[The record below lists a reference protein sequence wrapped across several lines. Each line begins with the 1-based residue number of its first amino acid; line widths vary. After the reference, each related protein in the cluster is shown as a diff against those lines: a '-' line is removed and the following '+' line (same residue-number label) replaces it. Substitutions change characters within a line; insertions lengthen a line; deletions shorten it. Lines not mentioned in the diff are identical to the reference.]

1 MLRNL
6 GLKSSIMLVAMRRYL
21 MAKKQM
27 QNSTSNKSPSQRLKR
42 ILWLF
47 AIASLVTILIL
58 ASKSFDVQ
66 EILRNILIQIDR
78 LGVWGPVAFIA
89 TYNLAT
95 ILFIPGSVLTL
106 GGGVIFGLWW
116 GSIYVFVASTLG
128 ATFAF
133 LIGRYLSRDR
143 VVKYMQDHPKFQA
156 LDRAV
161 SQEGLKIVFLTRLC
175 PLFPFNLLNYALG
188 ITQVSLKDYVLGSFG
203 MIPGTILYVYSGSLV
218 GDISAIGASTGCTI
232 PQASAVK
239 WSINIISF
247 LATAAVTISIT
258 RIAHKALE
266 ENI

>member
-1 MLRNL
+1 MPQPENPNYSRN
-6 GLKSSIMLVAMRRYL
+6 IFQRRL
-21 MAKKQM
+21 LFLPIA
-27 QNSTSNKSPSQRLKR
+27 LLL
-42 ILWLF
+42 IL
-47 AIASLVTILIL
+47 LIL
-58 ASKSFDVQ
+58 ATKSSYVQ
-66 EILRNILIQIDR
+66 ELLRTVLMQIEH
-78 LGVWGPVAFIA
+78 LGVWGPVAFII

-95 ILFIPGSVLTL
+95 VLFVPGSVLTL

-116 GSIYVFVASTLG
+116 GSVYVFVAATLG

-143 VVKYMQDHPKFQA
+143 VLKYMETHPKFKA

-218 GDISAIGASTGCTI
+218 GDLAVINVATESTN

-239 WSINIISF
+239 WLINIISF
-247 LATAAVTISIT
+247 MATVAVTVSLT
-258 RIAHKALE
+258 RIASKALDE
-266 ENI
+266 SV

>member
-1 MLRNL
+1 MQIEHL
-6 GLKSSIMLVAMRRYL
+6 GA
-21 MAKKQM
+21 
-27 QNSTSNKSPSQRLKR
+27 
-42 ILWLF
+42 
-47 AIASLVTILIL
+47 
-58 ASKSFDVQ
+58 
-66 EILRNILIQIDR
+66 
-78 LGVWGPVAFIA
+78 WGPVAFIV

-95 ILFIPGSVLTL
+95 VLFIPGSVLTL

-116 GSIYVFVASTLG
+116 GSVYVFVAASLG

-143 VVKYMQDHPKFQA
+143 VVKYMEAHPKFKA

-203 MIPGTILYVYSGSLV
+203 MIPATILYVYSGSLV
-218 GDISAIGASTGCTI
+218 GDMAAVGAATAYTN

-247 LATAAVTISIT
+247 MATVAVTVSIT
-258 RIAHKALE
+258 RIARKALDE
-266 ENI
+266 SN

>member
-1 MLRNL
+1 ML
-6 GLKSSIMLVAMRRYL
+6 I
-21 MAKKQM
+21 KQI
-27 QNSTSNKSPSQRLKR
+27 QNFVRVKFKR
-42 ILWLF
+42 ILLF
-47 AIASLVTILIL
+47 FSIALAIAILIL
-58 ASKSFDVQ
+58 ATRSVYVQ
-66 EILRNILIQIDR
+66 EISRNVLMQIDD

-89 TYNLAT
+89 SYNLAT

-143 VVKYMQDHPKFQA
+143 VVRYMESHPKFQA

-161 SQEGLKIVFLTRLC
+161 SQQGLKIVFLTRLC
-175 PLFPFNLLNYALG
+175 PLLPFNLLNYALG

-218 GDISAIGASTGCTI
+218 GDISAIGAATGCTI

-247 LATAAVTISIT
+247 LATAAVTVSIT
-258 RIAHKALE
+258 RIARKALDE
-266 ENI
+266 SI

>member
-1 MLRNL
+1 ML
-6 GLKSSIMLVAMRRYL
+6 I
-21 MAKKQM
+21 KQI
-27 QNSTSNKSPSQRLKR
+27 QNFARVKFKR
-42 ILWLF
+42 ILLF
-47 AIASLVTILIL
+47 FSIALAIAILIL
-58 ASKSFDVQ
+58 ATRSVYVQ
-66 EILRNILIQIDR
+66 EISRNVLMQIDD
-78 LGVWGPVAFIA
+78 LGVWGPIAFIA
-89 TYNLAT
+89 SYNLAT

-143 VVKYMQDHPKFQA
+143 VVKYMEAHPKFQA

-161 SQEGLKIVFLTRLC
+161 SQQGLKIVFLTRLC
-175 PLFPFNLLNYALG
+175 PLLPFNLLNYALG

-218 GDISAIGASTGCTI
+218 GDISAIGTATGCTI

-247 LATAAVTISIT
+247 LATAAVTVSIT
-258 RIAHKALE
+258 RIARKALDE
-266 ENI
+266 SI

>member
-1 MLRNL
+1 MPRQKNQDF
-6 GLKSSIMLVAMRRYL
+6 
-21 MAKKQM
+21 AKI
-27 QNSTSNKSPSQRLKR
+27 NFRG

-47 AIASLVTILIL
+47 AIALLLAFLIL
-58 ASKSFDVQ
+58 ATKSPYIQDV
-66 EILRNILIQIDR
+66 LRTVLIQIQD
-78 LGVWGPVAFIA
+78 LGWWGPVAFIV

-95 ILFIPGSVLTL
+95 VLFIPGSVLTL

-116 GSIYVFVASTLG
+116 GSIYVFIAATLG

-143 VVKYMQDHPKFQA
+143 VVRYMEAHPKFKA

-161 SQEGLKIVFLTRLC
+161 SQQGLKIVFLTRLC
-175 PLFPFNLLNYALG
+175 PLLPFNLLNYALG

-218 GDISAIGASTGCTI
+218 GDLAAINVATESTN

-239 WSINIISF
+239 WLINIISF
-247 LATAAVTISIT
+247 MATIAVTVSLT
-258 RIAHKALE
+258 RIANKALDE
-266 ENI
+266 SV

>member
-1 MLRNL
+1 MPPEQNPNYSHNKFKQKFWFL
-6 GLKSSIMLVAMRRYL
+6 SIA
-21 MAKKQM
+21 
-27 QNSTSNKSPSQRLKR
+27 
-42 ILWLF
+42 LF
-47 AIASLVTILIL
+47 IPLLIL
-58 ASKSFDVQ
+58 ATKSPYLQQLLRTALVQ
-66 EILRNILIQIDR
+66 IQD
-78 LGVWGPVAFIA
+78 LGWWGPVAFIA

-106 GGGVIFGLWW
+106 GGGALFGLWW

-143 VVKYMQDHPKFQA
+143 VLRYMESHPKFQA
-156 LDRAV
+156 LDRAI

-188 ITQVSLKDYVLGSFG
+188 ITQVSLQDYILGSFG

-218 GDISAIGASTGCTI
+218 GDLAAVGAETGSAH
-232 PQASAVK
+232 PQDFAVK

-247 LATAAVTISIT
+247 IATVAVTVCIT
-258 RIAHKALE
+258 RIARQALNE
-266 ENI
+266 SV